1 MANKCNISMDT
12 AHTQTQSHQ
21 AKTRRLLR
29 TRGQT
34 RRKVTLG
41 GGPVKLNTDA
51 ASAVLAPIYNSLQA
65 TKASGQHNL
74 TYGEIEWPTLK
85 FMVDYVEKTPSSVK
99 GRFYDLGCGRG
110 RAVLYMALA
119 GPFEQS
125 VGIEVLPERVTLAQQ
140 ALNALKTSIPS
151 AGAKVRLYEAS
162 FMNPAFKYRDA
173 RAVYLSNLAF
183 DNETQDAIFK
193 KLTVEMP
200 KGSLLFCNKA
210 PVPIP
215 AAFELLAVE
224 RMPMSWTPTSDFHI
238 LRHL

>member
-1 MANKCNISMDT
+1 
-12 AHTQTQSHQ
+12 
-21 AKTRRLLR
+21 
-29 TRGQT
+29 
-34 RRKVTLG
+34 
-41 GGPVKLNTDA
+41 
-51 ASAVLAPIYNSLQA
+51 
-65 TKASGQHNL
+65 
-74 TYGEIEWPTLK
+74 
-85 FMVDYVEKTPSSVK
+85 MVDYVEKTPSTVK

-140 ALNALKTSIPS
+140 ALNALKASIPS

-183 DNETQDAIFK
+183 DTETQDAIFK
-193 KLTVEMP
+193 KLTNEMP
-200 KGSLLFCNKA
+200 KGSLLFCHKA

>member
-1 MANKCNISMDT
+1 MDT
-12 AHTQTQSHQ
+12 AHQPNTHQQ

-85 FMVDYVEKTPSSVK
+85 FMVDYIEKTSFNAQTK

-119 GPFEQS
+119 GPFDQS

-140 ALNALKTSIPS
+140 ALNALKGSIPS

-162 FMNPAFKYRDA
+162 FMNPAFKYKDA

-193 KLTVEMP
+193 KLTLEMP
-200 KGSLLFCNKA
+200 KGSLLFCHKA
-210 PVPIP
+210 PVTIP
-215 AAFELLAVE
+215 AAFEVLAVE
-224 RMPMSWTPTSDFHI
+224 RMPMSWTPSSDFHI

>member
-1 MANKCNISMDT
+1 
-12 AHTQTQSHQ
+12 
-21 AKTRRLLR
+21 
-29 TRGQT
+29 
-34 RRKVTLG
+34 
-41 GGPVKLNTDA
+41 
-51 ASAVLAPIYNSLQA
+51 
-65 TKASGQHNL
+65 
-74 TYGEIEWPTLK
+74 
-85 FMVDYVEKTPSSVK
+85 MVDYIEKTPFSK

-140 ALNALKTSIPS
+140 ALNALKSSIPS

-173 RAVYLSNLAF
+173 RAVFLSNLAF

-193 KLTVEMP
+193 KLTLEMP
-200 KGSLLFCNKA
+200 KGSLLFCLKPPA
-210 PVPIP
+210 TIP
-215 AAFELLAVE
+215 AAFEVLAVE
-224 RMPMSWTPTSDFHI
+224 RLPMSWTPTSDFHI

>member
-1 MANKCNISMDT
+1 MDT
-12 AHTQTQSHQ
+12 THTPTQLHQ

-85 FMVDYVEKTPSSVK
+85 FMVDYVEKTPFNTQAR

-140 ALNALKTSIPS
+140 ALNALKASIPS

-210 PVPIP
+210 PVPRP
-215 AAFELLAVE
+215 AAFEVLAVE

>member
-1 MANKCNISMDT
+1 MDT
-12 AHTQTQSHQ
+12 AHTPTQSHQ

-140 ALNALKTSIPS
+140 ALNALKASIPS

-162 FMNPAFKYRDA
+162 FMNPAFRYRDA

-215 AAFELLAVE
+215 AAFELLGVE
-224 RMPMSWTPTSDFHI
+224 RLPMSWTPTSDFHI

>member
-1 MANKCNISMDT
+1 MDT
-12 AHTQTQSHQ
+12 AQHTTQQ

-74 TYGEIEWPTLK
+74 TYGEVEWPTLK
-85 FMVDYVEKTPSSVK
+85 FMVDYVEKTPSTVK

-140 ALNALKTSIPS
+140 ALNALKASIPS

-193 KLTVEMP
+193 KLTLEMP

-210 PVPIP
+210 PVSIP

>member
-1 MANKCNISMDT
+1 MDT
-12 AHTQTQSHQ
+12 SQQQ

-34 RRKVTLG
+34 RRKVTLS

-85 FMVDYVEKTPSSVK
+85 FMVDYVKKTPFNTQVK

-140 ALNALKTSIPS
+140 ALNALKGSIPS

-162 FMNPAFKYRDA
+162 FMNPAFRYKDA

-200 KGSLLFCNKA
+200 KGSLLFCHKA

-215 AAFELLAVE
+215 AAFEVLAVE

>member
-1 MANKCNISMDT
+1 MDT
-12 AHTQTQSHQ
+12 TQTQH

-85 FMVDYVEKTPSSVK
+85 FMVDYVEKTPFSANSSK

-140 ALNALKTSIPS
+140 ALNALKASIPS

-162 FMNPAFKYRDA
+162 FMNPAFKYKDA

-193 KLTVEMP
+193 KLTIEMP
-200 KGSLLFCNKA
+200 KGSLLFCHKA

-215 AAFELLAVE
+215 AAFQVLGVE